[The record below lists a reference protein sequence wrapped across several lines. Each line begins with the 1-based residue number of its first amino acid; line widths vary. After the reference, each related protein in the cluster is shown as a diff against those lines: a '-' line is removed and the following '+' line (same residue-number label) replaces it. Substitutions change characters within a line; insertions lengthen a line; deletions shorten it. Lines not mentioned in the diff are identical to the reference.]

1 MVWRKGWGYP
11 EGRWDVFIHPQN
23 VVKAEKSK
31 KAQGCPVG
39 REVIMGIRLD
49 LCRENLAQ
57 T

>member
-1 MVWRKGWGYP
+1 MVWRKGWGYA

-23 VVKAEKSK
+23 VVKGEKSK

-49 LCRENLAQ
+49 LCRENLAK